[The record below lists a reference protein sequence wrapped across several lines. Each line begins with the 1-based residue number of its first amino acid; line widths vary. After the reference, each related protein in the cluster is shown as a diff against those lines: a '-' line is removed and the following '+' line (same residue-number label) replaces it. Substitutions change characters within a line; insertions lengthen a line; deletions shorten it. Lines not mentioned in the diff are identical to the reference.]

1 LETAKSRF
9 WRRFEIAIF
18 GNGNR
23 AKDCEGSKIKML
35 RKMRISKRRQEAD
48 TSALSALTICFVI
61 VANVCAVSVQYLK
74 ELNKA

>member
-9 WRRFEIAIF
+9 WQRAEVTVF

-35 RKMRISKRRQEAD
+35 RKMRISKRREKPTKRVKRTHD
-48 TSALSALTICFVI
+48 LFCDCRKCVRS
-61 VANVCAVSVQYLK
+61 SVQYLK